1 MSAALAFNPKN
12 KVRIIRAE
20 ERPAGKA
27 AFQREW
33 EPVFCP
39 EMPARLEAE
48 RRANGAQTG
57 RRAKPRR
64 IPPRYYS
71 GVASVALT
79 LIMTGIITFWA
90 AVQNNGLTLNAGAL
104 WLTTW
109 PVSAVIAV
117 PMRLLLAPLVS
128 KAVGLVVEAP
138 VQPH

>member
-12 KVRIIRAE
+12 RVRIFRAE
-20 ERPAGKA
+20 DRPAGKV

-39 EMPARLEAE
+39 QMPSREEAE
-48 RRANGAQTG
+48 SRANTAQTG
-57 RRAKPRR
+57 SRSKPKR